1 MIIINIQGHPS
12 HLYKEGSGYYI
23 DYQRTN
29 NNFRR
34 GNRNYIKK
42 VTNSYS
48 INMYF
53 DGINKTNRNVNNQK
67 YSDLYNE
74 NTSINTKPF
83 QDKANKYKN
92 LPLNKTHYTKNIG
105 YFDNNE
111 SQLKVDYNYFVDRHK
126 FVTKDFVSLN
136 ETQVLEYPYPIRFN
150 NSDFYRRGSRIEVF
164 DSIKRIQEYNFGVD
178 NAKGIK
184 GNSLNHGLNALKET
198 VIVKNFTTKS
208 QKQNGFYEDSNIL
221 KDVIYNSNQKTI
233 VDNDTQN
240 PGNLINV
247 NVNKI
252 SNEPKFVTFNTQKI
266 EPFKD
271 NSEEKRSEVV
281 TNDPNF
287 FYNKLRDSSLN
298 SILVENRNKNY
309 SITIEEEKIYA
320 SLGKT
325 IDYSNN
331 IGLESIFYHESLD

>member
-1 MIIINIQGHPS
+1 MIIVTIQGHPS

-29 NNFRR
+29 NNFKR
-34 GNRNYIKK
+34 GNRSYIKR

-48 INMYF
+48 ISMYF
-53 DGINKTNRNVNNQK
+53 DGINKTKRNVNDQK
-67 YSDLYNE
+67 HSSIFNE
-74 NTSINTKPF
+74 STSINVKPF
-83 QDKANKYKN
+83 IDKENKLLDFPANKINYS
-92 LPLNKTHYTKNIG
+92 KNIG

-111 SQLKVDYNYFVDRHK
+111 TQMKVDYNHFVDRHK
-126 FVTKDFVSLN
+126 FVTKEFVSLN

-150 NSDFYRRGSRIEVF
+150 TSDFYRRGSRIEVF

-184 GNSLNHGLNALKET
+184 GNSLNNGLNALKET
-198 VIVKNFTTKS
+198 VIIKNFSIKD
-208 QKQNGFYEDSNIL
+208 QKQNGLYEDSNVL
-221 KDVIYNSNQKTI
+221 NDVIYNKNQKTI
-233 VDNDTQN
+233 IEYDSQN
-240 PGNLINV
+240 PENLINV

-271 NSEEKRSEVV
+271 NSIEKRSEIVS
-281 TNDPNF
+281 NDPNF
-287 FYNKLRDSSLN
+287 FYNRLRDSSLN
-298 SILVENRNKNY
+298 SILIENRNKNY
-309 SITIEEEKIYA
+309 SIDLEEEKIYA

-325 IDYSNN
+325 IDYSKN
-331 IGLESIFYHESLD
+331 IGVESIFYHESLD